1 MRALVVTGP
10 GTGVGKTLV
19 SALVVAA
26 LRARGLRVQP
36 YKVGPDY
43 IDGRLHELLAGRAC
57 ANLDLW
63 LDGAEGVARTFAAT
77 YGDADIA
84 VIEGMM
90 GAFDG
95 DADGATS
102 TVAVA
107 AALGAPLLLVLDGWT
122 ASQTLAAVGY
132 GLRERARPVRTLGV
146 ALNRVA
152 PGGEH
157 DRAVTA
163 ACAACDLP
171 VMARI
176 AHEPAVAIQERRLGL
191 RRAEF
196 AERAEAIRTLA
207 TRIAPA
213 RDLDALIAS
222 ATAAEVV
229 APAVAPIAPAGGRAP
244 RVAVADDEA
253 FWFTYPETRLALLA
267 AGARI
272 VPFSPLHDARL
283 PAADAL
289 WIGGGFPEDHAPA
302 LAANAAM
309 RADVRAAVAR
319 GLPTYAE
326 CGGYMYLARTLEDD
340 AGTHAMAGAL
350 DAVTSLRE
358 PALRIGYREATVA
371 CDTPLDPAGTTV
383 RGYEFHY
390 ACARAPG
397 AAPAYRFGGGE
408 DGIASGS
415 LCASFLHRR
424 FLPGDAAIARFV
436 RAARRAAGVT
446 EEN

>member
-19 SALVVAA
+19 SALLVAA

-63 LDGAEGVARTFAAT
+63 LDGADGVARTFAAT

-146 ALNRVA
+146 ALNRVT

-157 DRAVTA
+157 DRAVSA

-171 VMARI
+171 VLVRI
-176 AHEPAVAIQERRLGL
+176 PGDPAVAIEERRLGL
-191 RRAEF
+191 RRADF
-196 AERAEAIRTLA
+196 AERAEAIRALA
-207 TRIAPA
+207 ARIAPA
-213 RDLDALIAS
+213 LDLDALIAS
-222 ATAAEVV
+222 AAIAPV
-229 APAVAPIAPAGGRAP
+229 AVPAIGSPIAAGERAP

-289 WIGGGFPEDHAPA
+289 WIGGGFPEDHAAA
-302 LAANAAM
+302 LAANASM

-319 GLPTYAE
+319 GVPTYAE
-326 CGGYMYLARTLEDD
+326 CGGYMYLGRAIEDD
-340 AGTHAMAGAL
+340 AGAHAMAGAL

-358 PALRIGYREATVA
+358 PVLRIGYREATVA
-371 CDTPLDPAGTTV
+371 RDTPLDRTGTTV

-390 ACARAPG
+390 ASARAPG
-397 AAPAYRFGGGE
+397 AAPAYRYSGRE
-408 DGIASGS
+408 DGIASES

-424 FLPGDAAIARFV
+424 FLPGDAAVARFV
-436 RAARRAAGVT
+436 RAARHAAALSAKG
-446 EEN
+446 